1 MDFAALKAKA
11 EAAASSARA
20 SIPAKPAQRYEPVR
34 PALGTTRQFPSTREQ
49 RQQSDVLQHAD
60 FSKRVLPPPPRRLT
74 LDGAPDQAS
83 APPPPSYSTPS
94 ATTTKARPPP
104 PPARKPS
111 SLAAPPPRAAK
122 PPSFAR
128 APLSSST
135 FASSPVPPVAPSSGR
150 PIPAPPY
157 SHAVAHDLPTAP
169 PPPSLPAR
177 SPVASPAISRAV
189 EPMST
194 WKPFSAYDERD
205 KGDLFSA
212 LDSFFGARLDITTT
226 SYTTEIDEDEDEP
239 HVAEPAPYLAPSRAA
254 APPPIASASRP
265 RLAPT
270 SSSTSSSAPDRFAPT
285 PKPPELHA
293 PSYPPRESHSSAAL
307 SLLHYLT
314 SHPFSS
320 PWFVHSPSPTSSP
333 LPPPLVGRTDLRFTA
348 SWSQR
353 NSLKQHVGVALFADA
368 SVAWWRISWT
378 AESERAGRA
387 HLDAECE
394 ARYRP
399 RPDVASWDAHALYA
413 HSEALGGGV
422 ARFAEEAVERGE
434 PVARGE
440 CWDLASEAL
449 GAAGAAAGG
458 GGDKAFSSIGRTHGA
473 LLYHAAAGRD
483 GTWTGGDAYVRAGDV
498 VEWRSV
504 RISEVG
510 ARRGEYMVL
519 GDPDH
524 TAVILSASPPL
535 SPPSLPP
542 SSPFVDPS
550 YPLASLSSITVAEQS
565 LGQAP
570 SIRTYDLSTMTEG
583 EVWIYRPCTLRALCG
598 IDEIEAVWPEG
609 RGIEC
614 WSVGELE

>member
-11 EAAASSARA
+11 EAAATSARA

-34 PALGTTRQFPSTREQ
+34 PALGTTRQFPSAREQ

-60 FSKRVLPPPPRRLT
+60 SKRVLPPPPRRLT
-74 LDGAPDQAS
+74 LDSTPDQGS
-83 APPPPSYSTPS
+83 PPSYSVPAASTS
-94 ATTTKARPPP
+94 QARPPP

-122 PPSFAR
+122 PPSLAR
-128 APLSSST
+128 TPSSS
-135 FASSPVPPVAPSSGR
+135 SPAPPLAPSSTR

-157 SHAVAHDLPTAP
+157 SHAVAHDLPAAAAAAAA

-177 SPVASPAISRAV
+177 SPAPSPALSRAA
-189 EPMST
+189 EPTST
-194 WKPFSAYDERD
+194 WKAFSAYDERD
-205 KGDLFSA
+205 KDDLFSA
-212 LDSFFGARLDITTT
+212 LDSFFVARLDIVTT
-226 SYTTEIDEDEDEP
+226 SYTTEIEDDDDEQP
-239 HVAEPAPYLAPSRAA
+239 QAAEPAPYLPPRSA
-254 APPPIASASRP
+254 APPPVASASRP
-265 RLAPT
+265 RLAAT
-270 SSSTSSSAPDRFAPT
+270 SSSTTSSAADRFAPA

-307 SLLHYLT
+307 SLLHYLV
-314 SHPFSS
+314 SHPFTS

-368 SVAWWRISWT
+368 SIAWWRISWT
-378 AESERAGRA
+378 AEAERAGRA
-387 HLDAECE
+387 HVDAQRE

-413 HSEALGGGV
+413 HSEALGVGV

-449 GAAGAAAGG
+449 GAAGAAGG
-458 GGDKAFSSIGRTHGA
+458 GGDKPFPSIGRTHGA
-473 LLYHAAAGRD
+473 RLYHAVAGRD

-524 TAVILSASPPL
+524 TAVILSASPPS
-535 SPPSLPP
+535 SPPTLPP
-542 SSPFVDPS
+542 SPPYTDSA
-550 YPLASLSSITVAEQS
+550 YPLAFLSSITVAEQS

-570 SIRTYDLSTMTEG
+570 SIRTYDLSSMTEG
-583 EVWIYRPCTLRALCG
+583 EVWIYRPCSLRALCG
-598 IDEIEAVWPEG
+598 IDKVEAVWPEE